1 MTLLECMAIL
11 KGLKDMNSW
20 KNLCDMIEDPDFLK
34 NLHDLD
40 VNKINQRHQ
49 TQIRTKIKLLKK
61 TIDLQT
67 ISKVENTIFNFIE
80 SLLKYC
86 SMYQDVI
93 PLKNKLDKSDKDY
106 ADASFRLKE
115 HEDSLKNTRSALSN
129 LEKSLNNLSQ
139 ENTNL
144 KKENGSLKNKFKYAD
159 KLMKELNLV
168 HER

>member
-20 KNLCDMIEDPDFLK
+20 KNLCDMIEDSDFLK
-34 NLHDLD
+34 NLHELD
-40 VNKINQRHQ
+40 VNKINQKHQ
-49 TQIRTKIKLLKK
+49 TQIRIKIKFLKK
-61 TIDLQT
+61 TVDIQN

-80 SLLKYC
+80 SILKYC

-93 PLKNKLDKSDKDY
+93 PLKNKLDKSDNDY
-106 ADASFRLKE
+106 VDASLRLKE
-115 HEDSLKNTRSALSN
+115 HEDSLKNTRCTLSN

-139 ENTNL
+139 ENTDL
-144 KKENGSLKNKFKYAD
+144 KKENGLLKNKFEYAD
-159 KLMKELNLV
+159 KLMKGLSLV